1 MSTKTIALDSHV
13 YGRLARLKQGSESFS
28 KLIDRLVDQAYTQ
41 HTVAEVLARI
51 ANQPP
56 LSATDAAIMNRIVR
70 KNRKDDDW
78 SVHDMS

>member
-28 KLIDRLVDQAYTQ
+28 KLIDRLVDRAYTQ
-41 HTVAEVLARI
+41 HTVAEVLARL

-70 KNRKDDDW
+70 KNRMDEDW